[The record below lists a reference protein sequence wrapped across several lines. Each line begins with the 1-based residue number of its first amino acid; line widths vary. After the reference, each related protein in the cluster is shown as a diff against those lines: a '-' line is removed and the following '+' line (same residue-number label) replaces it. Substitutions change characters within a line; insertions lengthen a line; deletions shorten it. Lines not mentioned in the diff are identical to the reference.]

1 MRNAWA
7 TSAHPTLLK
16 NVWMFF
22 QVAFG
27 ERRQPESRVR
37 ALHTHPTTRATLA
50 TIYIYFEIIGSISI
64 SPSQVKN
71 VYLPLSIESSQ

>member
-27 ERRQPESRVR
+27 GRRQPESRVR
-37 ALHTHPTTRATLA
+37 ALHTHPTARATLA
-50 TIYIYFEIIGSISI
+50 YHDSYGC
-64 SPSQVKN
+64 
-71 VYLPLSIESSQ
+71 SSSGFMYK